1 MLNNEFYA
9 DYQWVGFFSRFNIPK
24 VPHIVASKICFL
36 PLEIEQLLEGLRNGD
51 RLSLSRAI
59 TLAETSSP
67 EKRQLRNKFIELVEA
82 VPRSGLSLAVTGLPG
97 AGKSTLIDRLG
108 MHWIEKG
115 HRVAVLAVDP
125 SSGISQGSVL
135 GDKTRMTE
143 LSKHPDAFIRPSPT
157 RLELGG
163 VTASTYE
170 TMMLCEVAGFDRIIV
185 ETVGV
190 GQSETLAGSL
200 TDACLLVLVAGTGDD
215 LQGVKKGI
223 LESADLVLV
232 NKADTGNEERVA
244 AVGRELRHISS
255 LWPLRANGAPAVVM
269 TGSAWLAGGLEP
281 LFLQLEEYYQSIQR
295 NGSIEVRR
303 ALQKKEW
310 FGSLVRKRLA
320 EELQNKS
327 FWSTAVE
334 ESFQNPD
341 TFLSVSRQAE
351 ELIARFR
358 GKPLY

>member
-1 MLNNEFYA
+1 
-9 DYQWVGFFSRFNIPK
+9 
-24 VPHIVASKICFL
+24 
-36 PLEIEQLLEGLRNGD
+36 LEIELLWEGLCKGD

-59 TLAETSSP
+59 TLIETGSP
-67 EKRQLRNKFIELVEA
+67 EKRQHRNRLMQWVEA
-82 VPRSGLSLAVTGLPG
+82 RPRNGYSLAVTGLPG
-97 AGKSTLIDRLG
+97 AGKSSLIDRLG
-108 MHWIEKG
+108 MHWIGQG

-143 LSKHPDAFIRPSPT
+143 LSKHPAAFIRPSPT

-163 VTASTYE
+163 VAASTFE
-170 TMMLCEVAGFDRIIV
+170 TMLLCEVAGFNRIII

-190 GQSETLAGSL
+190 GQSETLASSL

-232 NKADTGNEERVA
+232 NKADSGNEERVA

-255 LWPLRANGAPAVVM
+255 LWPLRANGAPAAVL
-269 TGSAWLAGGLEP
+269 TGSAWNPGGLEP
-281 LFLQLEEYYQSIQR
+281 LFSELETYFQTLQE
-295 NGSIEVRR
+295 NGAAKVKRMQ
-303 ALQKKEW
+303 QKKEW
-310 FGSLVRKRLA
+310 YSHLVRKLLS
-320 EELQNKS
+320 EELQNGS
-327 FWSTAVE
+327 IWSEAVERLAQDPNTYTAVH
-334 ESFQNPD
+334 
-341 TFLSVSRQAE
+341 QAAE
-351 ELIARFR
+351 TLIAQFR